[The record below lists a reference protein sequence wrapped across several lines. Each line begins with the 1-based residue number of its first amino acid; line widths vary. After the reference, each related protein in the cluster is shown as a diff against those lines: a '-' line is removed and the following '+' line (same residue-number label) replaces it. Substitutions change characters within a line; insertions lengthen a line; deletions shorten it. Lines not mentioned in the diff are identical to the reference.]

1 MRCKSKGKKEKKGFW
16 MQCRTI
22 AAGNASS
29 STVDINMPEHVK
41 AVIN

>member
-1 MRCKSKGKKEKKGFW
+1 MQEQRQKRKKKGSW